1 MAVRQYRFRLRPTL
15 LTTIIALVVLTAAAV
30 GLSAGALLYSVTNTL
45 LHRARQAALNAT
57 EDGVRDYLSDGP
69 QFTTQFAALA
79 VRGLLPFDDRERL
92 AGIFAE
98 QLRVAPLLHAIGYGD
113 ASGWYAG
120 ALRYGENEIVE
131 YLADPK
137 KNGGIPEQIAVAADG
152 TRSTPSVL
160 DKDPY
165 LATTRPW
172 FKQGMS
178 QPGLAWSPIY
188 EFFSNNGLGISC
200 TNPFTRPGE
209 TSPSG
214 VFHADLHISGIS
226 SFLSTLQVGERGG
239 VFMVDGQGHR
249 VVTPTGPFIPAAAA
263 AIDAAAP
270 ERGAANFEHPA
281 IVRSNG
287 RYFEIVFVP
296 VPSLPGSG
304 LTVGIALDRAEVSEG
319 AFRHGVIAV
328 GVALVAVLLAVWCGR
343 VLSSRVA
350 RPIVAIAGDL
360 AKVGEFSISTEPA
373 PQSFIRE
380 VSDLGASVD
389 RMKASLRS
397 FGRYV
402 PANVVR
408 QLLSHGR
415 EAQLGVEVRRLS
427 MFFSDI
433 QNFTTISEAMEPDR
447 LVEATGRYLELMTGA
462 ITRHG
467 GTVDKFIGDGIMAFF
482 NAPEDLP
489 DHSRQCCLSA
499 LEAQR
504 LLTDVAAATPPG
516 EPIFHTRIG
525 MGVGDVL
532 VGNIGTPE
540 RFNYTLLGDQ
550 VNLASRLEGLNKLY
564 GTWIMGGETL
574 KREAGDGFEWR
585 CLDRVAVKGRRQ
597 GTAVYELLGLHGEIS
612 AEVMEFRA
620 LYESALE
627 AYFRGAFEPAAELF
641 EHAKH
646 FRPSDIGAGTMRDRS
661 YMLASNPP
669 TEWNGVH
676 IMHEK

>member
-1 MAVRQYRFRLRPTL
+1 MAVREYRFRLRPTL
-15 LTTIIALVVLTAAAV
+15 LTTIIALVLLTAATV
-30 GLSAGALLYSVTNTL
+30 GISAGALLYSVTNTL
-45 LHRARQAALNAT
+45 IHRARQAALNAT
-57 EDGVRDYLSDGP
+57 NAGIRDYLNDAP
-69 QFTTQFAALA
+69 QFTTEFAALA
-79 VRGLLPFDDRERL
+79 KRGLLPFDNHEHL
-92 AGIFAE
+92 AEMFAE
-98 QLRVAPLLHAIGYGD
+98 QLRVSPLLHAIGYGD

-120 ALRYGENEIVE
+120 ALRYRENEIVE
-131 YLADPK
+131 YVADPK
-137 KNGGIPEQIAVAADG
+137 VNGGVPQQTAVAPDG
-152 TRSTPSVL
+152 SRSTPSVV
-160 DKDPY
+160 DREPY

-172 FKQGMS
+172 YKQGIAN
-178 QPGLAWSPIY
+178 PGLTWSPFY
-188 EFFSNNGLGISC
+188 QFFSVGGIGISC

-209 TSPSG
+209 TAAAG
-214 VFHADLHISGIS
+214 VFHADLHIAGIAK
-226 SFLSTLQVGERGG
+226 FLSTLQVGERGA
-239 VFMVDGQGHR
+239 VFILDGDGHR
-249 VVTPTGPFIPAAAA
+249 IVTPVGPYVAAAA
-263 AIDAAAP
+263 AAMDAAAP
-270 ERGAANFEHPA
+270 QHATATFEHPA
-281 IVRSNG
+281 LIRTNG
-287 RYFEIVFVP
+287 RFYEAVFVP
-296 VPSLPGSG
+296 VPTVTGSG
-304 LTVGIALDRAEVSEG
+304 LTVGIVIDRAEISEG
-319 AFRHGVIAV
+319 AFRHGLVATA
-328 GVALVAVLLAVWCGR
+328 VALIAILLAVWCGR
-343 VLSSRVA
+343 VLSSRVS

-360 AKVGEFSISTEPA
+360 AKVGEFSISTEPS

-462 ITRHG
+462 ISRHG

-489 DHSRQCCLSA
+489 DHARQCCLSA

-504 LLTDVAAATPPG
+504 LLAEVAAATPAG
-516 EPIFHTRIG
+516 EPVFHTRIG
-525 MGVGDVL
+525 LGVGDVL
-532 VGNIGTPE
+532 VGNIGTPD

-564 GTWIMGGETL
+564 GTWIMGSEAL
-574 KREAGDGFEWR
+574 KNEAGDGFEWR
-585 CLDRVAVKGRRQ
+585 CLDRVAVKGRHQ
-597 GTAVYELLGLHGEIS
+597 GTAVYELLGLRGQVD
-612 AEVMEFRA
+612 AEVLEFRA

-627 AYFRGAFEPAAELF
+627 AYFCGDFDRAEELF
-641 EHAKH
+641 EHAKR

-669 TEWNGVH
+669 PDWNGVH